1 MRRMITRLIIAQL
14 IPVGIRVVKKAFNKR
29 KPGRVQSHDTPDN
42 LDMSPDTRP
51 IETSDVS
58 PAIQPEVSDQGV
70 R

>member
-1 MRRMITRLIIAQL
+1 
-14 IPVGIRVVKKAFNKR
+14 
-29 KPGRVQSHDTPDN
+29 
-42 LDMSPDTRP
+42 MSPDTRP